1 VAPDLPPGYIPPAR
15 FIVTRLVLDP
25 IRTGRIWAATSYGL
39 LRSEDGGI
47 SWRSIL
53 MGADGVLTVAV
64 DPRSPSTILAS
75 DYQTVS
81 RSADGGDTWTIT
93 LYEHLVRALVFDAA
107 NPGVV
112 YAGASSAYLGFGVTD
127 PGAIYQSTDSGTTWT
142 EPDPSFQPS
151 YVWGLDID
159 PTDAGA
165 LLAATIVGI
174 YRSADHGR
182 SWKQVYGPGVS
193 ATDVA
198 VGAGDNGIFASTA
211 SNGYFDETTVG
222 TVLRSSDGGSHFE
235 PSFTGFGLKSIA
247 IDPLAPFN
255 VYAGGSDGVVHSQ
268 DGGITWTLLNEGLS
282 GKLVTTLAIEPRTG
296 SVLAGT
302 YQAGVFKL
310 PLQRGRV
317 SECRSPRAVAPRP

>member
-1 VAPDLPPGYIPPAR
+1 
-15 FIVTRLVLDP
+15 
-25 IRTGRIWAATSYGL
+25 
-39 LRSEDGGI
+39 
-47 SWRSIL
+47 

-64 DPRSPSTILAS
+64 DPRSPSTVLAS

-81 RSADGGDTWTIT
+81 RSSDGGDTWTVT
-93 LYEHLVRALVFDAA
+93 LIEHLVRALVFDAA

-112 YAGASSAYLGFGVTD
+112 YAGASSAYLGFGVSD
-127 PGAIYQSTDSGTTWT
+127 PGAVYQSTDSGTTWT
-142 EPDPSFQPS
+142 EPDPSFQPFV
-151 YVWGLDID
+151 VWGLDVD
-159 PTDAGA
+159 PTGAGT
-165 LLAATIVGI
+165 LLAATHVGI

-182 SWKQVYGPGVS
+182 SWKQVYGSGVI

-198 VGAGDNGIFASTA
+198 VGAGYNGIFASTA

-235 PSFTGFGLKSIA
+235 PSFTGFGLTSIA

-255 VYAGGSDGVVHSQ
+255 VYAGGSDGVVNSQ
-268 DGGITWTLLNEGLS
+268 DGGITWTPLNEGLS

-310 PLQRGRV
+310 PRHRGQV
-317 SECRSPRAVAPRP
+317 SEGRSPRAVAPRP